1 MWTGAELLCT
11 VAARVSRST
20 VLPEAGISLALGTA
34 DIAHVLMALAA
45 LLLAAHGV
53 GSIFVR
59 LRQPRAIG
67 EVVGGLL
74 LGATLLGAL
83 APGVH
88 SWLFPEKSATATVL
102 GAVGELGLLLLMFV
116 IGTEIKTVFDR
127 KERRTV
133 TSAFVTGMLIP
144 FATGI
149 ALLQLIDQRSHWGPN
164 GNTTSFLLV
173 FAIAMAITSIP
184 VISRIMYDLGILD
197 TAFARIVLGVAV
209 LEDLLLYVVLA
220 VAIGYA
226 GTKGGTL
233 FGLPGSLGIDAG
245 TGADMVY
252 HVLATAGFLAVFLLA
267 GPVTYRWLRGL
278 EMNLIQRSSPIAHQF
293 TFMILTTIAGLA
305 LGVEAFFGAFVAG
318 IVVGATKSEPSEAT
332 LAIKSFSLAF
342 FIPVYFAMIGLELD
356 LLHGFSL
363 GFFAFFLL
371 AACVTKALSVYLG
384 ARVAGESNRL
394 SWNLAVAMNARG
406 GPGII
411 VASTAFAAGIIDR
424 PFYAVLI
431 LLAVVSS
438 LVAGSWLERVP
449 REHLLVRSESV
460 AEAEPA
466 PVPSAS

>member
-1 MWTGAELLCT
+1 
-11 VAARVSRST
+11 
-20 VLPEAGISLALGTA
+20 
-34 DIAHVLMALAA
+34 MALAA

-53 GSIFVR
+53 GSIFAR

-83 APGVH
+83 APGVQ
-88 SWLFPEKSATATVL
+88 SWLFPEKSPTATVL
-102 GAVGELGLLLLMFV
+102 AAVGQLGLLLLMFV

-133 TSAFVTGMLIP
+133 TSVFVTGMLIP
-144 FATGI
+144 FAAGI
-149 ALLQLIDQRSHWGPN
+149 ALLQLIDQLSHWGPN
-164 GNTTSFLLV
+164 GNKTSFLLV

-184 VISRIMYDLGILD
+184 VISRIMFDLGILD

-209 LEDLLLYVVLA
+209 LEDLLLYVVLV

-226 GTKGGTL
+226 GTEGGTL
-233 FGLPGSLGIDAG
+233 FGLPGALGIDAG
-245 TGADMVY
+245 TGSDMVY

-267 GPVTYRWLRGL
+267 GPVGYQRLRGL
-278 EMNLIQRSSPIAHQF
+278 ELNLIQRSSPIAHQF

-371 AACVTKALSVYLG
+371 AACSIKALSVYFG
-384 ARVAGESNRL
+384 ARVAGESNR
-394 SWNLAVAMNARG
+394 SSRNLAVAMNARG

-438 LVAGSWLERVP
+438 LLAGSWLERVP
-449 REHLLVRSESV
+449 REHLRVRSEGV
-460 AEAEPA
+460 AEVEPA
-466 PVPSAS
+466 AVPAAS